1 MKEWQQTC
9 FELFLD
15 LLRHSRYTCLGFYSR
30 SNLSWWVTFLQIH
43 QIFFLKAKGFR
54 ISEQIMRSNSILRT
68 CILLHFIAV
77 TFEIKISMKYP
88 ERSQHKRYL
97 LICLFYLTS
106 YHEVHAFVSM
116 FLPFDSNI
124 LELIAPTINNYI
136 IQSYYL
142 KTKLPT
148 KQCYLSPKKN
158 STFISIRSN
167 LSVVLI

>member
-9 FELFLD
+9 FELFRD
-15 LLRHSRYTCLGFYSR
+15 LLRHSRYTCLGFYPR
-30 SNLSWWVTFLQIH
+30 SNLCWWVTFLQIH
-43 QIFFLKAKGFR
+43 QIFFLKAKSFR
-54 ISEQIMRSNSILRT
+54 ISEQIMRSNSISRT

-77 TFEIKISMKYP
+77 TFEIKISLKYP
-88 ERSQHKRYL
+88 EQSQHKRYL

-136 IQSYYL
+136 M
-142 KTKLPT
+142 
-148 KQCYLSPKKN
+148 
-158 STFISIRSN
+158 
-167 LSVVLI
+167 